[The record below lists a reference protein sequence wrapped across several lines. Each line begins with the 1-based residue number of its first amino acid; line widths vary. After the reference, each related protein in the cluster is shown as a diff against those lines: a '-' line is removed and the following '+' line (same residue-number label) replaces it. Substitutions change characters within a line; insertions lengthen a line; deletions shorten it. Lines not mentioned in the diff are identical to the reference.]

1 MQPRLVFGGHTHH
14 GCHIEH
20 TNGVHEY
27 SISSF
32 NWRNKYNP
40 SYMLVSIIG
49 NVQSIF
55 KNFTHQLMIAAEE

>member
-1 MQPRLVFGGHTHH
+1 VQPRLVFGGHTHH

-40 SYMLVSIIG
+40 SYMLVSMKG
-49 NVQSIF
+49 V
-55 KNFTHQLMIAAEE
+55 MINM